1 MKRTTS
7 LSFLLSL
14 SATLIGCAGD
24 SPSGPKPGDDDVNPD
39 EPEQPVPLTPEGKF
53 DVQSEF
59 DLSKN
64 MPGTAGTVA
73 SYFIEATDE
82 PEDPTKFLVD
92 ELIKALPD
100 GGIKNAI
107 EDVAPFVTGYLNDR
121 LLQVAPSFVTK
132 IIDVGDAFG
141 QVVEHFGTNELL
153 EIDASGR
160 STKTVHGLHF
170 KIDNIEMD
178 FAFADYGL
186 ENSKTENLQVTLEST
201 GKLTVADH
209 KVPLKY
215 GQVLRIALDQAI
227 IPLIDP
233 SAQNLG
239 DLLHGAVNC
248 EKVGQ
253 FIYEA
258 IDIGSPSTFESACE
272 SGLTL
277 AAGALYNKLE
287 AIDGA
292 ALEFGLTGVGR
303 GVDRDRNGSM
313 DDITAGTY
321 TGNMSYAG
329 TPAPLGA
336 AKFFG
341 KRK

>member
-14 SATLIGCAGD
+14 SATLVGCAAD
-24 SPSGPKPGDDDVNPD
+24 SPPGTPPGDDDVNPD
-39 EPEQPVPLTPEGKF
+39 DPEQPVPLTPEGKF

-59 DLSKN
+59 DLSK
-64 MPGTAGTVA
+64 MPGTAGTIA
-73 SYFIEATDE
+73 SYFIEATND
-82 PEDPTKFLVD
+82 PDDPTKFLVD

-100 GGIKNAI
+100 GGIKNAL
-107 EDVAPFVTGYLNDR
+107 EDAAPLVTGYLNDR
-121 LLQVAPSFVTK
+121 LLEVAPGFLTK
-132 IIDVGDAFG
+132 LIDVGDAFG

-153 EIDASGR
+153 EIDAAGR
-160 STKTVHGLHF
+160 ATKTVHGLHF

-178 FAFADYGL
+178 FAFADYDL
-186 ENSKTENLQVTLEST
+186 ENSKIENLQVTLETS

-209 KVPLKY
+209 KVGLEY

-233 SAQNLG
+233 SSQDLG
-239 DLLHGAVNC
+239 DLLQGAVNC

-253 FIYEA
+253 FVYEA
-258 IDIGSPSTFESACE
+258 IDIGSPSTFEAACE

-277 AAGALYNKLE
+277 AAGAFYNKLE
-287 AIDGA
+287 AIDGS

-321 TGNMSYAG
+321 TGNLIYAG
-329 TPAPLGA
+329 TPAELGA